1 MKKLIA
7 IATIVISMISSPLM
21 AEQSNID
28 IETKIKNAKSEDEKV
43 NILLSGGKKLV
54 LTNYLLNRK
63 IKIDSP
69 NTLSPEK
76 GAEFVPQTDEF
87 IDIYFDFLDQGMKP
101 MEAILMTHVSPE
113 AMDIIKQY
121 KSQKKLD
128 KENTN

>member
-7 IATIVISMISSPLM
+7 IAAIVISMISSPLM
-21 AEQSNID
+21 ASQSQSD
-28 IETKIKNAKSEDEKV
+28 IESKIKNAKTEDEKI
-43 NILLSGGKKLV
+43 NIFLSGGKKLT
-54 LTNYLLNRK
+54 LTNYLLNK
-63 IKIDSP
+63 KVKIDSP

-121 KSQKKLD
+121 KSQQKL
-128 KENTN
+128 ENKN